1 MFRMRMLAGAAL
13 LTAVSF
19 AALAADP
26 KTYPSEDAAT
36 KACKSPVVWG
46 TPDSGVYHAK
56 GTRYYGNTKSGVW
69 VCEASAKKAG
79 WHIAKNEQ

>member
-1 MFRMRMLAGAAL
+1 
-13 LTAVSF
+13 
-19 AALAADP
+19 
-26 KTYPSEDAAT
+26 
-36 KACKSPVVWG
+36 
-46 TPDSGVYHAK
+46 VYHAK